1 MTILLEENAAG
12 ESSSAPPRK
21 KLCLSLSRRS
31 KLDRV
36 PRNKTAHVNKNTSEN
51 AAGNDFKD
59 QKLSVSPVKS
69 ESTSDFGD
77 SQKASTSLAICEE
90 DSLHSGTTMLNGYL
104 PGDGHNKSSTDES
117 PGSDT
122 AIGCSPVATLCNL
135 GNTCF
140 LNSVIYTLRFAPA
153 FLHNLHHLADDLGDL
168 TSKQQQ
174 VKAKSSSLGR
184 NVTGTSSGKSWSTK
198 DLLSLGGSLANS
210 GDPLQ
215 CKSRIQVATERLH
228 DLYESLHA
236 AEVKENSDPF
246 QPDVFLHALREVNP
260 IFEGNQQHDA
270 HELLVCLLDNIRET
284 CRFLAD
290 QHKLANEQRTVTNN
304 VLCDSLDTAVNIHQ
318 TSSSNS
324 KWGVR
329 KSWKRKKVSSS
340 SQKNAASNGLLNG
353 IVPEHSHLMNG
364 GVATHQPVTGVSEH
378 GQSSSSSTCSVE
390 MSTNSTSE
398 THQPEKNAGKKGG
411 VGYNFVANDFE
422 GVTVLCTT
430 CLECEHTTE
439 RKETFYDIC
448 VPITTAEQDSDE
460 GDLPQ
465 HVSEV
470 YQAAVVTSEH
480 LRDLNKYW
488 CEQCLR
494 YNEARRCVRYE
505 TLPKLLVLQLKR
517 FSSTF
522 GSMVCMSKVND
533 YMPTPLTLACFCEQ
547 CCPLSEEKRPHHYE
561 LFGVIMHLGATI
573 ASGHYVAYVKAS
585 ENVCDYYHCDR
596 DKRKSS
602 SLSSA
607 SSGGKSGNTFSG
619 EKMGSILKFFRP
631 RSSNSSN
638 SDVHSKQHHSTGNGV
653 YYRHTCRSMDC
664 CGVRLNRSV
673 MNGADSMMQ
682 KNQMNGLEVGV
693 PVAVVDASVPEP
705 VWLECDDETVRLLT
719 RKEFEDVLAPKPS
732 KSSALTPY
740 LLFYSKCP

>member
-1 MTILLEENAAG
+1 
-12 ESSSAPPRK
+12 
-21 KLCLSLSRRS
+21 
-31 KLDRV
+31 
-36 PRNKTAHVNKNTSEN
+36 
-51 AAGNDFKD
+51 
-59 QKLSVSPVKS
+59 
-69 ESTSDFGD
+69 
-77 SQKASTSLAICEE
+77 
-90 DSLHSGTTMLNGYL
+90 MLNGYL

-122 AIGCSPVATLCNL
+122 GVGCSPVATLCNL

-153 FLHNLHHLADDLGDL
+153 FLHNLHHLAADLGDL

-174 VKAKSSSLGR
+174 AKVKSSSLGR
-184 NVTGTSSGKSWSTK
+184 NVTSTSSGKSLSSK

-215 CKSRIQVATERLH
+215 SKSRIQVATERLH

-236 AEVKENSDPF
+236 AEIKENSDPF

-290 QHKLANEQRTVTNN
+290 QHKLATEQNMASNN
-304 VLCDSLDTAVNIHQ
+304 ALLCDPLDTAVSLHQ
-318 TSSSNS
+318 TSSSNSS

-340 SQKNAASNGLLNG
+340 QKNAASNGLQNG
-353 IVPEHSHLMNG
+353 IGPEHAYLMNG
-364 GVATHQPVTGVSEH
+364 GVGTHQSVTGISEN
-378 GQSSSSSTCSVE
+378 GQSSSNSTCPADITGS
-390 MSTNSTSE
+390 SKAE
-398 THQPEKNAGKKGG
+398 TQQPEKSARKKGG

-448 VPITTAEQDSDE
+448 VPIMTAEQDSDE

-470 YQAAVVTSEH
+470 YQAAIVTSEH

-547 CCPLSEEKRPHHYE
+547 CCPIPEDQRPHRYE

-607 SSGGKSGNTFSG
+607 SSGGKSGSSSSG
-619 EKMGSILKFFRP
+619 DKMGSILKFFRP
-631 RSSNSSN
+631 RSSNNSN
-638 SDVHSKQHHSTGNGV
+638 SDIPTKQHHGTGNGV

-664 CGVRLNRSV
+664 CGIRLNRSLI
-673 MNGADSMMQ
+673 NGADSMMQ
-682 KNQMNGLEVGV
+682 KSQMNGLDIGV
-693 PVAVVDASVPEP
+693 SVAVVDTSVPEP

>member
-1 MTILLEENAAG
+1 MTVLLEENAVG

-21 KLCLSLSRRS
+21 KLCLSRSGRS
-31 KLDRV
+31 KLVRV
-36 PRNKTAHVNKNTSEN
+36 PHNKAVHVNRSHSNVV
-51 AAGNDFKD
+51 AGNDFKENH
-59 QKLSVSPVKS
+59 QKLSISSVKS
-69 ESTSDFGD
+69 SDFGG
-77 SQKASTSLAICEE
+77 SEEASTSLKNCEE
-90 DSLHSGTTMLNGYL
+90 DSGKSGTAMLNGYL
-104 PGDGHNKSSTDES
+104 PGDSHNKSSTDES

-122 AIGCSPVATLCNL
+122 GVGCSPVATLCNL

-153 FLHNLHHLADDLGDL
+153 FLHNLHHLVADLGDL

-174 VKAKSSSLGR
+174 VKVKSSSLGR
-184 NVTGTSSGKSWSTK
+184 NVTSSSSGKSWSSK
-198 DLLSLGGSLANS
+198 DLLSLGGLGNS

-236 AEVKENSDPF
+236 AEIKENSDPF

-284 CRFLAD
+284 CRYLAD
-290 QHKLANEQRTVTNN
+290 QHKIASEQRLATNN
-304 VLCDSLDTAVNIHQ
+304 GLLGDTLDGSVPLHQ
-318 TSSSNS
+318 TSTSNS
-324 KWGVR
+324 GKWGVR

-340 SQKNAASNGLLNG
+340 SQKNVAANGLPNG
-353 IVPEHSHLMNG
+353 IGPEHSHLMNG
-364 GVATHQPVTGVSEH
+364 GLGTHQSISGISEN
-378 GQSSSSSTCSVE
+378 GQSSNSTCPGD
-390 MSTNSTSE
+390 TNKSE
-398 THQPEKNAGKKGG
+398 PEKSTGKRGT

-422 GVTVLCTT
+422 GVTVLRTT

-439 RKETFYDIC
+439 RKETFCDIC
-448 VPITTAEQDSDE
+448 VPIMPAEQDSDE
-460 GDLPQ
+460 GDMPQ
-465 HVSEV
+465 RVSEV
-470 YQAAVVTSEH
+470 YQAAIVTSEH

-547 CCPLSEEKRPHHYE
+547 CCPLPEDQRPHHYE

-607 SSGGKSGNTFSG
+607 SSGNKSGSSSSG
-619 EKMGSILKFFRP
+619 DKMGGILKFFRP

-638 SDVHSKQHHSTGNGV
+638 SDLSNKQHHSAGNSV

-664 CGVRLNRSV
+664 CGVRLNRSL
-673 MNGADSMMQ
+673 MNGGDPMIQ
-682 KNQMNGLEVGV
+682 KSQMNGLDTGISA
-693 PVAVVDASVPEP
+693 AVVDTSVPEP